1 MGRLILALLLA
12 GAAALAHPVLA
23 GDTRDGTVVTPV
35 VTQIAAQLGQAPSV
49 RARFTQTQTLQSMQR
64 PLVSTG
70 TLLFSRERGVI
81 WQVDQPLRLTYV
93 VTETGVR
100 VLDAAGKPVPGGQR
114 NAAGIAQVSRMMRA
128 MLGGDLSALY
138 SQFDVAAQGTPAHWR
153 LRLTPTQPQLAQALR
168 GLDLHGDT
176 YVRGVAIRTAGGDET
191 RLDFT
196 DSASVETLSP
206 AELALL
212 GAS

>member
-1 MGRLILALLLA
+1 MGRLMLALLLA
-12 GAAALAHPVLA
+12 SAAALANPVLA
-23 GDTRDGTVVTPV
+23 DDTRDSTVVSQV
-35 VTQIAAQLGQAPSV
+35 AAQAGRARGV
-49 RARFTQTQTLQSMQR
+49 RARFTQTQTLRSMQR
-64 PLVSTG
+64 PLVSAG

-81 WQVDQPLRLTYV
+81 WQIEQPLRLTYV
-93 VTETGVR
+93 VTEAGVR
-100 VLDAAGKPVPGGQR
+100 TLDAAGKPVPGSQR

-128 MLGGDLSALY
+128 MLGGDLSAMY

-176 YVRGVAIRTAGGDET
+176 YVRGITIRAVSGDET
-191 RLDFT
+191 RLEFT
-196 DSASVETLSP
+196 DSASVDTLSP

>member
-1 MGRLILALLLA
+1 MGRLMLALLLA
-12 GAAALAHPVLA
+12 SAAAWATPVLA
-23 GDTRDGTVVTPV
+23 DDTRDTTVVS
-35 VTQIAAQLGQAPSV
+35 QIAAQLGRARGV

-81 WQVDQPLRLTYV
+81 WQIEQPLRLTYV
-93 VTETGVR
+93 VTEAGVR
-100 VLDAAGKPVPGGQR
+100 TLDAAGKPVPGSQR

-128 MLGGDLSALY
+128 MLGGDLSAMY

-153 LRLTPTQPQLAQALR
+153 LRLTPAQPQLAQALR

-176 YVRGVAIRTAGGDET
+176 YVRGITIRAANGDET

>member
-1 MGRLILALLLA
+1 MGRLMLALLLA
-12 GAAALAHPVLA
+12 SAAALANPVLA
-23 GDTRDGTVVTPV
+23 DDTRDSTLVSQV
-35 VTQIAAQLGQAPSV
+35 AAQLGRARGV
-49 RARFTQTQTLQSMQR
+49 RARFTQTQTLLSMQR

-81 WQVDQPLRLTYV
+81 WQIEQPLRLTYV
-93 VTETGVR
+93 VTDAGVR
-100 VLDAAGKPVPGGQR
+100 TLDAAGKAVPGSQR

-128 MLGGDLSALY
+128 MLGGDLSAMY

-176 YVRGVAIRTAGGDET
+176 YVRGITIRAVSGDET
-191 RLDFT
+191 RLEFT
-196 DSASVETLSP
+196 DSASVDTLSP

>member
-1 MGRLILALLLA
+1 MGRLMLALLLA
-12 GAAALAHPVLA
+12 SAAALANPVLA
-23 GDTRDGTVVTPV
+23 DDTRDSTVVSQV
-35 VTQIAAQLGQAPSV
+35 AAQLGRARGV
-49 RARFTQTQTLQSMQR
+49 RARFTQTQTLLSMQR

-81 WQVDQPLRLTYV
+81 WQIEQPLRLTYV
-93 VTETGVR
+93 VTEAGVR
-100 VLDAAGKPVPGGQR
+100 TLDAAGKAVPGSQR

-128 MLGGDLSALY
+128 MLGGDLSAMY

-176 YVRGVAIRTAGGDET
+176 YVRGIIIRAVSGDET
-191 RLDFT
+191 RLEFT
-196 DSASVETLSP
+196 DSASVDTLSP

>member
-1 MGRLILALLLA
+1 MGRLMLALLLA
-12 GAAALAHPVLA
+12 SAAALANPVLA
-23 GDTRDGTVVTPV
+23 DDTRDSTVVSQV
-35 VTQIAAQLGQAPSV
+35 AAQLGRARGV
-49 RARFTQTQTLQSMQR
+49 RARFTQTQTLLSMQR

-81 WQVDQPLRLTYV
+81 WQIEQPLRLTYV
-93 VTETGVR
+93 VTEAGVR
-100 VLDAAGKPVPGGQR
+100 TLDAAGKPVPGSQR

-128 MLGGDLSALY
+128 MLGGDLSAMY

-153 LRLTPTQPQLAQALR
+153 LRLTPKQPQLAQALR

-176 YVRGVAIRTAGGDET
+176 YVRGITIRAVSGDET
-191 RLDFT
+191 RLEFT
-196 DSASVETLSP
+196 DSASVDTLSP

>member
-1 MGRLILALLLA
+1 MGRLMLALLLA
-12 GAAALAHPVLA
+12 SAAALANPVLA
-23 GDTRDGTVVTPV
+23 DDTRDSTVVSQV
-35 VTQIAAQLGQAPSV
+35 AAQLGRARGV
-49 RARFTQTQTLQSMQR
+49 RARFTQTQTLLSMQR
-64 PLVSTG
+64 PLVSAG

-81 WQVDQPLRLTYV
+81 WQIEQPLHLTYV
-93 VTETGVR
+93 VTEAGVR
-100 VLDAAGKPVPGGQR
+100 TLDAAGKAVPGSQR

-128 MLGGDLSALY
+128 MLGGDLSAMY

-176 YVRGVAIRTAGGDET
+176 YVRGITIRAVSGDET
-191 RLDFT
+191 RLEFT
-196 DSASVETLSP
+196 DSASVDTLSP

>member
-1 MGRLILALLLA
+1 MAN
-12 GAAALAHPVLA
+12 PVLA
-23 GDTRDGTVVTPV
+23 DDTRDSTVVSQV
-35 VTQIAAQLGQAPSV
+35 AAQLGRARGV
-49 RARFTQTQTLQSMQR
+49 RARFTQTQTLRSMQR
-64 PLVSTG
+64 PLVSAG

-81 WQVDQPLRLTYV
+81 WQIEQPLRLTYV
-93 VTETGVR
+93 VTEAGVR
-100 VLDAAGKPVPGGQR
+100 TLDAAGKPVPGSQR

-128 MLGGDLSALY
+128 MLGGDLSAMY

-176 YVRGVAIRTAGGDET
+176 YVRGITIRAVSGDET
-191 RLDFT
+191 RLEFT
-196 DSASVETLSP
+196 DSASVDTLSP

>member
-1 MGRLILALLLA
+1 MGRLMLALLLA
-12 GAAALAHPVLA
+12 SAAALATPALA
-23 GDTRDGTVVTPV
+23 DDTRDTTVVS
-35 VTQIAAQLGQAPSV
+35 QIAAQLGRARGV

-81 WQVDQPLRLTYV
+81 WQIEQPLRLTYV
-93 VTETGVR
+93 VTEAGVR
-100 VLDAAGKPVPGGQR
+100 TLDAAGKPVPGSQR

-128 MLGGDLSALY
+128 MLGGDLSAMY

-153 LRLTPTQPQLAQALR
+153 LRLTPAQPQLAQALR

-176 YVRGVAIRTAGGDET
+176 YVRGITIRAASGDET
-191 RLDFT
+191 RLEFT

>member
-1 MGRLILALLLA
+1 MGRLMLALLLA
-12 GAAALAHPVLA
+12 SAAALANPVLA
-23 GDTRDGTVVTPV
+23 DDTRDSTVVSQV
-35 VTQIAAQLGQAPSV
+35 AAQLGRARGV
-49 RARFTQTQTLQSMQR
+49 RARFTQTQTLLSMQR

-81 WQVDQPLRLTYV
+81 WQIEQPLRLTYV
-93 VTETGVR
+93 VTEAGVR
-100 VLDAAGKPVPGGQR
+100 TLDAAGKAVPGSQR

-128 MLGGDLSALY
+128 MLGGDLSAMY

-176 YVRGVAIRTAGGDET
+176 YVRGIIICAVSGDET
-191 RLDFT
+191 RLEFT
-196 DSASVETLSP
+196 DSASVDTLSP

>member
-1 MGRLILALLLA
+1 MGRLMLALLLA
-12 GAAALAHPVLA
+12 SAAALANPVLA
-23 GDTRDGTVVTPV
+23 DDTRDSTVVSQV
-35 VTQIAAQLGQAPSV
+35 AAQLGRARGV
-49 RARFTQTQTLQSMQR
+49 RARFTQTQTLLSMQR

-81 WQVDQPLRLTYV
+81 WQIEQPLRLTYV
-93 VTETGVR
+93 VTEAGVR
-100 VLDAAGKPVPGGQR
+100 TLDAAGKPVPGSQR

-128 MLGGDLSALY
+128 MLGGDLSAMY

-176 YVRGVAIRTAGGDET
+176 YVRGITIRAVSGDET
-191 RLDFT
+191 RLEFT
-196 DSASVETLSP
+196 DSASVDTLSP

>member
-1 MGRLILALLLA
+1 MGRLMLALLLA
-12 GAAALAHPVLA
+12 SAAALASPVLA
-23 GDTRDGTVVTPV
+23 DDTRDSTVVS
-35 VTQIAAQLGQAPSV
+35 QIAAQLGRARGV

-81 WQVDQPLRLTYV
+81 WQIEQPLRLTCV
-93 VTETGVR
+93 VTEAGVR
-100 VLDAAGKPVPGGQR
+100 TLDAAGKPVPGSQR

-128 MLGGDLSALY
+128 MLGGDLSAMY

-153 LRLTPTQPQLAQALR
+153 LRLTPAQPQLAQALR

-176 YVRGVAIRTAGGDET
+176 YVRGITIRAAGGDET
-191 RLDFT
+191 RLEFT

>member
-1 MGRLILALLLA
+1 MGRLMLALLLA
-12 GAAALAHPVLA
+12 SAAALANPVLA
-23 GDTRDGTVVTPV
+23 DDTRDSTVVSQV
-35 VTQIAAQLGQAPSV
+35 AAQLGRARGV
-49 RARFTQTQTLQSMQR
+49 RARFTQTQTLRSMQR
-64 PLVSTG
+64 PLVSAG

-81 WQVDQPLRLTYV
+81 WQIEQPLRLTYV
-93 VTETGVR
+93 VTEAGVR
-100 VLDAAGKPVPGGQR
+100 TLDAAGKPVPGSQR

-128 MLGGDLSALY
+128 MLGGDLSAMY

-176 YVRGVAIRTAGGDET
+176 YVRGITIRAVSGDET
-191 RLDFT
+191 RLEFT
-196 DSASVETLSP
+196 DSASVDTLSP

>member
-1 MGRLILALLLA
+1 MLALLLA
-12 GAAALAHPVLA
+12 SAAALANPVLA
-23 GDTRDGTVVTPV
+23 DDTRDSTVVSQV
-35 VTQIAAQLGQAPSV
+35 AAQLGRARGV
-49 RARFTQTQTLQSMQR
+49 RARFTQTQTLRSMQR

-81 WQVDQPLRLTYV
+81 WQIEQPLRLTYV
-93 VTETGVR
+93 VTEAGVR
-100 VLDAAGKPVPGGQR
+100 TLDAAGKPVPGSQR

-128 MLGGDLSALY
+128 MLGGDLSAMY

-176 YVRGVAIRTAGGDET
+176 YVRGITIRAVSGDET
-191 RLDFT
+191 RLEFT
-196 DSASVETLSP
+196 DSASVDTLSP

>member
-1 MGRLILALLLA
+1 MGRLMLALLLA
-12 GAAALAHPVLA
+12 SAAALANPVLA
-23 GDTRDGTVVTPV
+23 DDTRDSTVVSQV
-35 VTQIAAQLGQAPSV
+35 AAQLGRARGV
-49 RARFTQTQTLQSMQR
+49 RARFTQTQTLLSMQR
-64 PLVSTG
+64 PLISTG

-81 WQVDQPLRLTYV
+81 WQIEQPLRLTYV
-93 VTETGVR
+93 VTEAGVR
-100 VLDAAGKPVPGGQR
+100 TLDAAGKPVPGSQR

-128 MLGGDLSALY
+128 MLGGDLSAMY

-176 YVRGVAIRTAGGDET
+176 YVRGITIRAVSGDET
-191 RLDFT
+191 RLEFT
-196 DSASVETLSP
+196 DSASVDTLSP

>member
-1 MGRLILALLLA
+1 MGRLMLALLLA
-12 GAAALAHPVLA
+12 SAAALASPVLA
-23 GDTRDGTVVTPV
+23 DDTRDSTVVS
-35 VTQIAAQLGQAPSV
+35 QIAAQLGRARGV

-81 WQVDQPLRLTYV
+81 WQIEQPLRLTCV
-93 VTETGVR
+93 VTEAGVR
-100 VLDAAGKPVPGGQR
+100 TLDAAGKPVPGSQR
-114 NAAGIAQVSRMMRA
+114 SAAGIAQVSRMMRA
-128 MLGGDLSALY
+128 MLGGDLSAMY

-153 LRLTPTQPQLAQALR
+153 LRLTPAQPQLAQALR

-176 YVRGVAIRTAGGDET
+176 YVRGITIRAANGDET
-191 RLDFT
+191 RLEFT
-196 DSASVETLSP
+196 DSASVDTLSP

>member
-1 MGRLILALLLA
+1 MGRLMLALLLA
-12 GAAALAHPVLA
+12 SAAALANPVLA
-23 GDTRDGTVVTPV
+23 DDTRDSTVVSQV
-35 VTQIAAQLGQAPSV
+35 AAQLGRARGV
-49 RARFTQTQTLQSMQR
+49 RARFTQTQTLRSMQR

-81 WQVDQPLRLTYV
+81 WQIEQPLRLTYV
-93 VTETGVR
+93 VTEAGVR
-100 VLDAAGKPVPGGQR
+100 TLDAAGKPVPGSQR

-128 MLGGDLSALY
+128 MLGGDLSAMY

-176 YVRGVAIRTAGGDET
+176 YVRGITIRAVSGDET
-191 RLDFT
+191 RLEFT
-196 DSASVETLSP
+196 DSASVDTLSP

>member
-1 MGRLILALLLA
+1 MLALLLA
-12 GAAALAHPVLA
+12 SAAALANPVLA
-23 GDTRDGTVVTPV
+23 DDTRDSTVVSQV
-35 VTQIAAQLGQAPSV
+35 AAQLGRARGV
-49 RARFTQTQTLQSMQR
+49 RARFTQTQTLRSMQR
-64 PLVSTG
+64 PLVSAG

-81 WQVDQPLRLTYV
+81 WQIEQPLRLTYV
-93 VTETGVR
+93 VTEAGVR
-100 VLDAAGKPVPGGQR
+100 TLDAAGKPVPGSQR

-128 MLGGDLSALY
+128 MLGGDLSAMY

-176 YVRGVAIRTAGGDET
+176 YVRGITIRAVSGDET
-191 RLDFT
+191 RLEFT
-196 DSASVETLSP
+196 DSASVDTLSP

>member
-1 MGRLILALLLA
+1 MGRLMLALLLA
-12 GAAALAHPVLA
+12 GAAAWANPALAD
-23 GDTRDGTVVTPV
+23 DTRDSTVVS
-35 VTQIAAQLGQAPSV
+35 QIAAQLGRARGV

-81 WQVDQPLRLTYV
+81 WQIEQPLRLTYV
-93 VTETGVR
+93 VTEAGVR
-100 VLDAAGKPVPGGQR
+100 TLDAAGKPVPGSQR

-128 MLGGDLSALY
+128 MLGGDLSAMY

-153 LRLTPTQPQLAQALR
+153 LRLTPAQPQLAQALR

-176 YVRGVAIRTAGGDET
+176 YVRGITIRAANGDET
-191 RLDFT
+191 RLEFT

-212 GAS
+212 GGS

>member
-1 MGRLILALLLA
+1 MGRLMLALLLA
-12 GAAALAHPVLA
+12 SAAALASPVLA
-23 GDTRDGTVVTPV
+23 DDTRDSTVVS
-35 VTQIAAQLGQAPSV
+35 QIAAQLGRARGV

-81 WQVDQPLRLTYV
+81 WQIEQPLRLTCV
-93 VTETGVR
+93 VTEAGVR
-100 VLDAAGKPVPGGQR
+100 TLDAAGKPVPGSQR

-128 MLGGDLSALY
+128 MLGGDLSAMY

-153 LRLTPTQPQLAQALR
+153 LRLTPAQPQLAQALR

-176 YVRGVAIRTAGGDET
+176 YVRGIAIRAAGGDET
-191 RLDFT
+191 RLEFT

>member
-1 MGRLILALLLA
+1 MGRLMLALLLA
-12 GAAALAHPVLA
+12 SAAALATPALA
-23 GDTRDGTVVTPV
+23 DDTRDTTVVS
-35 VTQIAAQLGQAPSV
+35 QIAAQLGRARGV

-81 WQVDQPLRLTYV
+81 WQIEQPLRLTYV
-93 VTETGVR
+93 VTEAGVR
-100 VLDAAGKPVPGGQR
+100 TLDAAGKPVPGSQR

-128 MLGGDLSALY
+128 MLGGDLSAMY

-153 LRLTPTQPQLAQALR
+153 LRLTPAQPQLAQALR

-176 YVRGVAIRTAGGDET
+176 YVRGITIRAANGDET

-196 DSASVETLSP
+196 DSASVETLGP